1 MVQLR
6 VSMRTRGVL
15 NMELMKPTEV
25 TPEPY
30 KRVVARV
37 EYKLKHPK
45 IPNAFVYQDYGEFS
59 VYMDADGQ
67 WWHSTT
73 EPIPIAGRV
82 VWWKPSW

>member
-1 MVQLR
+1 
-6 VSMRTRGVL
+6 MRAGGVL

-37 EYKLKHPK
+37 THTPDASRTNSHTNSHLS
-45 IPNAFVYQDYGEFS
+45 FS
-59 VYMDADGQ
+59 FHDSEVYMDGDGR
-67 WWHSTT
+67 WWHSNT
-73 EPIPIAGRV
+73 EPVTGRV